1 MSAAKHDEE
10 LSVRRAESTLT
21 QETEMA
27 KLRSSNSRLWKIV
40 FGTLVLLFLSWLS
53 NTGLMVAVV
62 LAKEQALKVEDGSL
76 KNMDGAAVSTHG
88 QKNVYEITL
97 VSSRR
102 ALGEQGSNGTHE
114 QHALPVAQVACANVL
129 LAISSIENG
138 DDESLVKM
146 SVGDGEFWEP
156 RMSAASY
163 HLHENSFGIEQIY
176 LDDQRDVSYDVTCEL
191 SKADCKSAPDSVCD
205 AVSSGAIF
213 QDEDRRALSFE
224 DAFDGD
230 SEAKVHPRRLEF
242 CKSDSDAGTAHW
254 HTPSAP
260 GHPAVSRPYQHK
272 CPLPKCVLCT
282 CSSNTGGWHGTYS
295 NCATHTARSG
305 HRGYGP
311 FTCLAAIVSGDLT
324 FRGHGTCP

>member
-10 LSVRRAESTLT
+10 LSVQRAESTLTPST

-27 KLRSSNSRLWKIV
+27 KLSSSNARLWKIV

-62 LAKEQALKVEDGSL
+62 LAKEQDLKVEDGSL
-76 KNMDGAAVSTHG
+76 KNMDGGSVSTHG
-88 QKNVYEITL
+88 QKNVYEVTL
-97 VSSRR
+97 TFSRR
-102 ALGEQGSNGTHE
+102 ALGEQGSGGTHE
-114 QHALPVAQVACANVL
+114 QHSSAVAQVSCANVL

-176 LDDQRDVSYDVTCEL
+176 LDDQRDVSYDVNCEL
-191 SKADCKSAPDSVCD
+191 SKANCKIAPDSVCD
-205 AVSSGAIF
+205 AVSSEVIF
-213 QDEDRRALSFE
+213 QKDEDRRALSFE

-230 SEAKVHPRRLEF
+230 SEAKVYPRRLNW
-242 CKSDSDAGTAHW
+242 CKEGMGGKTHYHGGKPDHNSDS
-254 HTPSAP
+254 SA
-260 GHPAVSRPYQHK
+260 YQHYCGISTVPCRPSK
-272 CPLPKCVLCT
+272 GET
-282 CSSNTGGWHGTYS
+282 CDGSSPG
-295 NCATHTARSG
+295 
-305 HRGYGP
+305 
-311 FTCLAAIVSGDLT
+311 
-324 FRGHGTCP
+324 

>member
-1 MSAAKHDEE
+1 MSAAAKHDEE
-10 LSVRRAESTLT
+10 LSVQRAESTLTPT

-27 KLRSSNSRLWKIV
+27 KLSSSNARLWKIV

-62 LAKEQALKVEDGSL
+62 LAKEQPLKVEDGSL
-76 KNMDGAAVSTHG
+76 KNMDGGVVSTHG
-88 QKNVYEITL
+88 QKNVYEVTL

-114 QHALPVAQVACANVL
+114 HEHSSAVADEHSSAVAQVSCANVL

-176 LDDQRDVSYDVTCEL
+176 LDDQRDVSYDVTCEI
-191 SKADCKSAPDSVCD
+191 SKADCENAPDSLCD
-205 AVSSGAIF
+205 AVMSSEVIF
-213 QDEDRRALSFE
+213 SDDDRRALSFK
-224 DAFDGD
+224 DGFDG
-230 SEAKVHPRRLEF
+230 EPNVQPRRLKTCGKRRRPCAF
-242 CKSDSDAGTAHW
+242 AG
-254 HTPSAP
+254 P
-260 GHPAVSRPYQHK
+260 GR
-272 CPLPKCVLCT
+272 
-282 CSSNTGGWHGTYS
+282 
-295 NCATHTARSG
+295 
-305 HRGYGP
+305 
-311 FTCLAAIVSGDLT
+311 
-324 FRGHGTCP
+324 

>member
-1 MSAAKHDEE
+1 MSAAAKHDEE
-10 LSVRRAESTLT
+10 LSVQRAESTLTPT

-27 KLRSSNSRLWKIV
+27 KLSSSNARLWKIV

-62 LAKEQALKVEDGSL
+62 LAKERPLKVEDGSL
-76 KNMDGAAVSTHG
+76 KNMDGGVVSTHG
-88 QKNVYEITL
+88 QKNVYEVTL

-114 QHALPVAQVACANVL
+114 HEHSSAEADEHSSAVAQVSCANVL

-176 LDDQRDVSYDVTCEL
+176 LDDQRDVSYDVTCEI
-191 SKADCKSAPDSVCD
+191 SKADCENAPDSRCD
-205 AVSSGAIF
+205 AVMSSEVIF
-213 QDEDRRALSFE
+213 SDDDRRALSFE
-224 DAFDGD
+224 DGFDG
-230 SEAKVHPRRLEF
+230 EANVQPRRLMYCGWKGE
-242 CKSDSDAGTAHW
+242 THW
-254 HTPSAP
+254 HYGLSVNP
-260 GHPAVSRPYQHK
+260 GGPLSR
-272 CPLPKCVLCT
+272 
-282 CSSNTGGWHGTYS
+282 
-295 NCATHTARSG
+295 
-305 HRGYGP
+305 HRHY
-311 FTCLAAIVSGDLT
+311 C
-324 FRGHGTCP
+324 

>member
-10 LSVRRAESTLT
+10 LSVQRAESTLTPT

-27 KLRSSNSRLWKIV
+27 KLSSSNARLWKIV

-76 KNMDGAAVSTHG
+76 KNMDGGVVSTHG
-88 QKNVYEITL
+88 QKNVYEVTL

-102 ALGEQGSNGTHE
+102 ALNGIHE
-114 QHALPVAQVACANVL
+114 HEHSSAVANEHSSPVAQVSCANVL

-176 LDDQRDVSYDVTCEL
+176 LDDQRDVSYDVTCEI
-191 SKADCKSAPDSVCD
+191 SKADCESTPDSLCD
-205 AVSSGAIF
+205 AVMSSEVIF
-213 QDEDRRALSFE
+213 SDDDRRALSFE
-224 DAFDGD
+224 DAFDG
-230 SEAKVHPRRLEF
+230 EAEVHSRRLAR
-242 CKSDSDAGTAHW
+242 C
-254 HTPSAP
+254 SATL
-260 GHPAVSRPYQHK
+260 GSHSHYSKRFPYPHD
-272 CPLPKCVLCT
+272 C
-282 CSSNTGGWHGTYS
+282 
-295 NCATHTARSG
+295 
-305 HRGYGP
+305 
-311 FTCLAAIVSGDLT
+311 
-324 FRGHGTCP
+324 

>member
-10 LSVRRAESTLT
+10 FSVQRAESTLT
-21 QETEMA
+21 QGTEVA

-62 LAKEQALKVEDGSL
+62 LAKEPLKVEDGSL
-76 KNMDGAAVSTHG
+76 KNMDGGVVSTHG
-88 QKNVYEITL
+88 QKNVYEVTL

-114 QHALPVAQVACANVL
+114 HEHSSPVAQVSCANVL

-163 HLHENSFGIEQIY
+163 HLHKNSFGVEQIY
-176 LDDQRDVSYDVTCEL
+176 LDDQRDVSST
-191 SKADCKSAPDSVCD
+191 
-205 AVSSGAIF
+205 
-213 QDEDRRALSFE
+213 
-224 DAFDGD
+224 
-230 SEAKVHPRRLEF
+230 
-242 CKSDSDAGTAHW
+242 
-254 HTPSAP
+254 
-260 GHPAVSRPYQHK
+260 
-272 CPLPKCVLCT
+272 
-282 CSSNTGGWHGTYS
+282 
-295 NCATHTARSG
+295 
-305 HRGYGP
+305 
-311 FTCLAAIVSGDLT
+311 
-324 FRGHGTCP
+324 